1 MPAGA
6 SFNVAINEP
15 YDAKRRYFGYVEP
28 SAKSGDAKYVN
39 MNGFIEG
46 DHVGAVQI
54 PDNDPLVKANRV
66 DPGATLLTLQVPDSV
81 GGFWSSTDLYVWSCT
96 GGSVKSRSTMTIIAT
111 SWYDSLMVV
120 VPVVFLLYFGAALA
134 TKRTDIRPDVPLLR
148 YFDPVYMTA
157 GPDGKGSLSK
167 LQILFF
173 SIIVFG
179 LLSYILGRTG
189 ALSDLSSSILLLLGI
204 AGVGS
209 AAARGTDEQ
218 KNRLSSENQLW
229 LIDKQWLPKGGW
241 AAVNTA
247 SWHDIITN
255 DGGEF
260 DVYRYQSCIF
270 SLTVGC
276 ALLVNGVNELAS
288 FTIPQTLLGIL
299 GLSQIVYIGGKVVST
314 SAVADLDAAV
324 TSLRAAERSYSDA
337 ATAKPGGAATPVV
350 PTVEATF
357 ADYMN
362 KARGARVLFELL
374 TERKITDEQLKPS
387 VAA

>member
-1 MPAGA
+1 M
-6 SFNVAINEP
+6 
-15 YDAKRRYFGYVEP
+15 
-28 SAKSGDAKYVN
+28 
-39 MNGFIEG
+39 
-46 DHVGAVQI
+46 
-54 PDNDPLVKANRV
+54 
-66 DPGATLLTLQVPDSV
+66 LTIV
-81 GGFWSSTDLYVWSCT
+81 
-96 GGSVKSRSTMTIIAT
+96 AT

-120 VPVVFLLYFGAALA
+120 VPVVFLLYLGAAVA

-173 SIIVFG
+173 SFIVFG

-204 AGVGS
+204 TGVGS

-229 LIDKQWLPKGGW
+229 LLGKEWLPKGGW

-276 ALLVNGVNELAS
+276 ALLVMALTSSRRSRFRRRSSAS
-288 FTIPQTLLGIL
+288 
-299 GLSQIVYIGGKVVST
+299 SASVRSST
-314 SAVADLDAAV
+314 SVAKSSA
-324 TSLRAAERSYSDA
+324 RARSPNSM
-337 ATAKPGGAATPVV
+337 P
-350 PTVEATF
+350 
-357 ADYMN
+357 
-362 KARGARVLFELL
+362 R
-374 TERKITDEQLKPS
+374 
-387 VAA
+387 